1 MAPFAAIIVRT
12 FFMFTRG
19 AGTALSRE
27 VLEQMWQVFRRGHQ
41 GWRRIIA
48 KAVVAYTINVGIAS
62 NGCAVTRYTCI
73 RVENAVHR
81 PPRCLS
87 AVYVWRM

>member
-41 GWRRIIA
+41 GWRRNIA
-48 KAVVAYTINVGIAS
+48 KAVVTYMINVVIAS
-62 NGCAVTRYTCI
+62 NGCVGAR
-73 RVENAVHR
+73 
-81 PPRCLS
+81 
-87 AVYVWRM
+87 